1 MEDNCPAGV
10 KDCPLVLEL
19 EQNQCCPLD
28 NKYFCAKQKEYIKA
42 LEQQLE
48 EANDLLKRCE
58 HKLVYYLSGE
68 PAHELAEAI
77 KEHLK

>member
-1 MEDNCPAGV
+1 MAYEEWPDDWSFDAIQ
-10 KDCPLVLEL
+10 KIEEL
-19 EQNQCCPLD
+19 EEQLD
-28 NKYFCAKQKEYIKA
+28 EAKG
-42 LEQQLE
+42 
-48 EANDLLKRCE
+48 LLKRCE

>member
-1 MEDNCPAGV
+1 MEWTEDMFATEP
-10 KDCPLVLEL
+10 VLEKI
-19 EQNQCCPLD
+19 E
-28 NKYFCAKQKEYIKA
+28 A

-77 KEHLK
+77 KEHTNKYK

>member
-1 MEDNCPAGV
+1 MICKYCGEPEYTNGFQGAFCRCDKSKEGFEDVITIRNL
-10 KDCPLVLEL
+10 K
-19 EQNQCCPLD
+19 
-28 NKYFCAKQKEYIKA
+28 
-42 LEQQLE
+42 QQLA
-48 EANDLLKRCE
+48 EANELLKRCE

>member
-1 MEDNCPAGV
+1 MACNKGCPDTDCNNWVMTDSDNCYHCGGY
-10 KDCPLVLEL
+10 DS
-19 EQNQCCPLD
+19 Q
-28 NKYFCAKQKEYIKA
+28 AKIKE
-42 LEQQLE
+42 LEQQLA
-48 EANDLLKRCE
+48 EAKGLLKRCE